1 MENVELKDRFIDEK
15 TGIEYIRNGDY
26 YLPNLVLAEQKK
38 IQLNK
43 YGRLRLDYLK
53 NHKKAEY
60 IILFMDNKLDE
71 HLYTIDIECQK
82 QYKYLMKQFAK
93 KENITEELKATNQ
106 MEWICRMNNIR
117 NCVDEIIF
125 ERYIY
130 V

>member
-1 MENVELKDRFIDEK
+1 MNNKITYHKL
-15 TGIEYIRNGDY
+15 GDY
-26 YLPNLVLAEQKK
+26 YLPNLTLEKSK
-38 IQLNK
+38 FSNYSLSK
-43 YGRLRLDYLK
+43 YGRMRLNYLK